1 MDPLR
6 RKCLRR
12 PPWSLSEEITFV
24 HQHAVLG
31 NAWARLAAH
40 LPQRDSSEVK
50 NIFYSTT
57 RSKGGNNR
65 RVLSTYARAVQGRED
80 QPESRVAALAAALAE
95 VPACV
100 ATAQAARVDGWEEA
114 AQAAEDAARQLRQLQ
129 QAATGL
135 GSAANQQASYSPV
148 VVAAAAA
155 QAVPAQL
162 PVRDG
167 SSGQQ
172 PYQPR
177 KQSPEPL
184 AGAAAVQ
191 TPAAAA
197 DFPQRK
203 QPSPQPMP
211 ALYLDA
217 SPNRGLHVPLLR
229 LGRDNNSHIAR
240 TAAGGLAEPAYD
252 EGPNSNDSS
261 IANNLSL
268 SAVPS
273 SLGVPTMPA
282 RRVQAD
288 MSSLVYTDSGG
299 GNGSTQVAVPSSGSA
314 DGVADSTADHGLLLL
329 LAAAEGAA
337 GAAAGPTQG
346 FIAPAVGRRPVEA
359 AAAQAALP
367 SIGSGGSDSADRIA
381 RRLQEL
387 EEGVFGA
394 MGSDLAWGSAAAPAA
409 ESRRARE
416 WDELT
421 AAKRQRV
428 ASCDGANAPVFP
440 AAGAGEIDGSSIR
453 CSEVTAADVSA
464 IAARLRQLTAGDGL
478 AAAHLLLQQLLQPQ
492 TGAAAATGGGGYSN
506 GRGEAGQMLGSGVYG
521 VASSWTQQQPP
532 QPQQPPLHVRPL
544 DGRGGNDW
552 RVSLH
557 GYGGAGTGPQGAS
570 PAPMSEPL
578 LSLRWCSRTAANNGA
593 SGGGSSAAVA
603 AVGGHG
609 GVAAAAG
616 ALQPPAAAAAATERL
631 GGRSLYAAERQQVTQ
646 AAAAAAAAAVLARY
660 GRASAPAYACKQ

>member
-387 EEGVFGA
+387 EE
-394 MGSDLAWGSAAAPAA
+394 

-506 GRGEAGQMLGSGVYG
+506 GRGGC
-521 VASSWTQQQPP
+521 T
-532 QPQQPPLHVRPL
+532 
-544 DGRGGNDW
+544 
-552 RVSLH
+552 
-557 GYGGAGTGPQGAS
+557 
-570 PAPMSEPL
+570 
-578 LSLRWCSRTAANNGA
+578 
-593 SGGGSSAAVA
+593 
-603 AVGGHG
+603 
-609 GVAAAAG
+609 
-616 ALQPPAAAAAATERL
+616 
-631 GGRSLYAAERQQVTQ
+631 
-646 AAAAAAAAAVLARY
+646 AAAVVLLRKDVGY
-660 GRASAPAYACKQ
+660 QS